1 MAAEKEEQS
10 INSPQECG
18 QHVEAPLSTL
28 PVMVSLF
35 SFPLVPWLEPIPH
48 AVDHSHLRH
57 SASFPTSPPEGKPVL
72 APGGVL
78 LGAGKTKEVDEPHPH
93 PGLPISEPTI
103 PQVTSVAVVPY
114 QGVPYPTGLQ

>member
-1 MAAEKEEQS
+1 
-10 INSPQECG
+10 
-18 QHVEAPLSTL
+18 
-28 PVMVSLF
+28 MVSLF

-57 SASFPTSPPEGKPVL
+57 AAPFLPPLQRESRVPVL

-114 QGVPYPTGLQ
+114 QGVPYPIGLQ